1 MQALLKIP
9 FDDKDKAKQIA
20 KLHKCALFF
29 DSISKSWNLKGN
41 TVPEELEKYVIAGT
55 IIEDNTQNNQSTKTE
70 ENLDWPDFM
79 DNKPVVLKPV
89 KKPLLPQSAY
99 YNYVVDMPFN
109 IREEITQY
117 GGQYNGFFK
126 TYIVKAQTLNSAL
139 NFYVS
144 QPYSYE
150 AWIEKHINGKI
161 LRPEFLDLFPKKDEI
176 IPRDYQI
183 IAEKAIRQAIDK
195 KYGGFLLA
203 DEVGLGKTISA
214 GLSVK
219 FPEFKNILV
228 VTTLGAVA
236 HWRKTFLKIKFEDKE
251 ILIINYDRL
260 QKLFLMESDSYKKKA
275 KTKKTKNKRL
285 TKMGIAPAFDMVIWD
300 ESHKLKNN
308 TSMRAKLALKI
319 QEKANFNL
327 YMSATA
333 GQNPLE
339 LSYLAPLLAKITGQ
353 SVKSMTDFENWCK
366 SMNLGVKRAEFGK
379 WVWNGSA
386 ESIDKIH
393 NLLFKDNAAALR
405 RTPSDIVGYPEISRA
420 LTPLELIPDERD
432 LYNLA
437 WSEFKNIT
445 LNLSKSNN
453 KENALVARLRLRQ
466 KASLLKIPYTIEQ
479 IEDLLDNGHQV
490 AVSVAFKETMHK
502 IVELLKIKK
511 IDCSMISGEQNATEK
526 EKERMKFQMG
536 ETKVVLFTVEEAI
549 SLHQGEYNNAVR
561 SMLIHDLRWSAIS
574 MSQIEGRTHRDGKF
588 SQIYWLYFNN
598 TIEEDI
604 AKIVLNRVI
613 SMKSMVGDDT
623 QVLKDIEALLL
634 SKSLN

>member
-9 FDDKDKAKQIA
+9 FDDKDKAKKIA
-20 KLHKCALFF
+20 KDNHCALYFEGV
-29 DSISKSWNLKGN
+29 SRSWTFKGN
-41 TVPEELEKYVIAGT
+41 SIPEELTQYVIPGS
-55 IIEDNTQNNQSTKTE
+55 IITDDIKKPVE
-70 ENLDWPDFM
+70 ENLDWPDFF
-79 DNKPVVLKPV
+79 DSTPLKSPV
-89 KKPLLPQSAY
+89 KPASTNPY
-99 YNYVVDMPFN
+99 YNFVVDMPFDMRDQ
-109 IREEITQY
+109 IGQY
-117 GGQYNGFFK
+117 GGQYHGFYK
-126 TYIVKAQTLNSAL
+126 SYIVKGTSLNPSLTSYA
-139 NFYVS
+139 S

-150 AWIEKHINGKI
+150 AWIEKFINQNVV
-161 LRPEFLDLFPKKDEI
+161 RPEILSQFPPQDEI
-176 IPRDYQI
+176 TPRNYQLE
-183 IAEKAIRQAIDK
+183 AEKAILNALQK

-214 GLSVK
+214 ALSVK

-228 VTTLGAVA
+228 VTTLAAVA
-236 HWRKTFLKIKFEDKE
+236 HWRKTFLKFHFKDKE

-260 QKLFLMESDSYKKKA
+260 QKLFLNDDSSYKKKA

-285 TKMGIAPAFDMVIWD
+285 TKMGIAPAFDLVIWD

-308 TSMRAKLALKI
+308 TSMRSKLALKI
-319 QEKANFNL
+319 QEKADFNL
-327 YMSATA
+327 YLSATA

-353 SVKSMTDFENWCK
+353 SVSSMQDFENWCK
-366 SMNLGVKRAEFGK
+366 SMKLGVSRGDFGK
-379 WVWNGSA
+379 WIWDGSQ

-405 RTPSDIVGYPEISRA
+405 RTPADIVGYPEIVRS
-420 LTPLELIPDERD
+420 LTPFELSADERE

-437 WSEFKNIT
+437 WNEFKQG
-445 LNLSKSNN
+445 LNKRPLKGD
-453 KENALVARLRLRQ
+453 KDNALVARLRLRQ
-466 KASLLKIPYTIEQ
+466 KASLLKIPYTLEQ

-490 AVSVAFKETMHK
+490 AVSVAFKDTMQQIANK
-502 IVELLKIKK
+502 LKAKHIE
-511 IDCSMISGEQNATEK
+511 CAMISGEQGVK
-526 EKERMKFQMG
+526 EKESERLKFQKG
-536 ETKVVLFTVEEAI
+536 EVKVVLFTVEEAI
-549 SLHQGEYNNAVR
+549 SLHQGEYNDAPR

-588 SQIYWLYFNN
+588 SQIYWQYFSD

-634 SKSLN
+634 KKSQS